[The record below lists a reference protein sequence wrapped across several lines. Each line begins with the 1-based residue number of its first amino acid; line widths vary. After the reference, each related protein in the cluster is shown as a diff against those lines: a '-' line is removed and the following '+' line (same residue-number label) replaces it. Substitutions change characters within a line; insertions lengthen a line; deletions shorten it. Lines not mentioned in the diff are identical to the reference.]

1 MIGQTISH
9 YKILEKLGGGGMGV
23 VYKAED
29 TKLHRTVALKFLP
42 PAFSFDEEWKKRF
55 IHEAQAASALQQN
68 NICTIHEIGEMEE
81 GQAFMVMDYYEGKTL
96 KDKIKKGPL
105 SFEEF
110 FNLSIQIAEG
120 ISKAH
125 KIGIIHRDIKP
136 ANIFITKDGVVKIL
150 DFGLAKLT
158 GKTMMTQTGSTLGTV
173 AYLSPEQARGEEV
186 DHRADIWSFGIVMYE
201 MLTGQIPF
209 KSEYEQAT
217 IYSILN
223 DEIKPISSLRP
234 EINLELNTL
243 VMDCLVKDQNDRCQ
257 STAEIRRKL
266 KFIAGTSGLIQ
277 AKTGVQKKITASP
290 TEIENEIKESSSKK
304 WKWFAVT
311 LIGLIVI
318 IFSLWIAQQIFKQE
332 EIDLSKYK
340 FTPIATDEEFEGDA
354 AWSPDGKSIAY
365 VKVVN
370 GISQIFIRNI
380 ENPLPS
386 QITFLD
392 KEKARNLLDAS
403 PFWSPDGNLIYF
415 ISNEILYSI
424 GLAGGEPK
432 KILDNVSAATISPD
446 SRTIAYWGF
455 ETINSKDSIQF
466 RSYKSSVSI
475 YSLTDMTK
483 RKYIP
488 APFEYFDKYNPN
500 HIQFSPDGNKI
511 GLFIF
516 EKDAKGAEF
525 WILPWPDGEN
535 AKPGKLFESV
545 HFAIPFEIQPLFSW
559 MPDSRHIIL
568 SSEIQ
573 AEQGRSLLIGDI
585 ETGKLS
591 GLTTTDKGEYNAGSV
606 SPDGKKIALT
616 KGYCNY
622 NIVRIPLDGSKPELL
637 IATSQ
642 DEYSLSYSSVGNKSI
657 YITNRNGIDEIW
669 LRNKEEDIRPII
681 TKIDYPDDENNT
693 IVNANISL
701 DGSRVAFRVLG
712 NKIGSKIFV
721 VSTEGGKPTRLLSG
735 DNFEQISSWSP
746 DGKFLAVAIDSK
758 GKRSGIAVA
767 QVGTQE
773 QPTILPNTNDY
784 QSWAYW
790 SPDGKW
796 ISYFNA
802 WGIVISSSA
811 GKTKKV
817 IPSPIFGSKRDIIIW
832 SKDGSSLYIAT
843 SSGRM
848 LYLYKIDI
856 NSGKS
861 RIIDE
866 NKSDLTLG
874 TYISYGLFGCLAPD
888 GKSIVT
894 TAEEY
899 KSDIWIMEGF
909 PKP

>member
-9 YKILEKLGGGGMGV
+9 YRILEKLGGGGMGV

-29 TKLHRTVALKFLP
+29 TKLKRTVALKFLP
-42 PAFSFDEEWKKRF
+42 PVFSFDQEAKKRF
-55 IHEAQAASALQQN
+55 IQEAQAASALQQH
-68 NICTIHEIGEMEE
+68 NICTIHEIDETQD
-81 GQAFMVMDYYEGKTL
+81 GQLFIVMDYYEGQTL
-96 KDKIKKGPL
+96 DDKLKKSKL
-105 SFEEF
+105 RLEEF
-110 FNLSIQIAEG
+110 FSISTQIAEG
-120 ISKAH
+120 LSWAH

-136 ANIFITKDGVVKIL
+136 ANIFITKNGVVKIL

-158 GKTMMTQTGSTLGTV
+158 GQSMMTKMGSTVGTV
-173 AYLSPEQARGEEV
+173 AYMSPEQARGEDV
-186 DHRADIWSFGIVMYE
+186 DHRTDIWSIGVVMYE
-201 MLTGQIPF
+201 MLTGKPPF
-209 KSEYEQAT
+209 NSEYEQAM

-223 DEIKPISSLRP
+223 EEIKPITSIKS
-234 EINLELNTL
+234 ELDTL
-243 VMDCLVKDQNDRCQ
+243 IMDCLEKDPNERCQ
-257 STAEIRRKL
+257 SAAEIRRKL
-266 KFIAGTSGLIQ
+266 KLLAGTTSSSKIKSVSQ
-277 AKTGVQKKITASP
+277 AKKVLLQTG
-290 TEIENEIKESSSKK
+290 KETRTRESFSKK

-318 IFSLWIAQQIFKQE
+318 IFSLWITQQIFKPV

-340 FTPIATDEEFEGDA
+340 FTPIATDTEFEGDA

-446 SRTIAYWGF
+446 SNTIAYWGF

-525 WILPWPDGEN
+525 WVLPWPDGDN

-585 ETGKLS
+585 VTGKLS
-591 GLTTTDKGEYNAGSV
+591 FVTTTVKGEYNAGSV
-606 SPDGKKIALT
+606 SPDGNKIALI
-616 KGYCNY
+616 KGSYNY

-642 DEYSLSYSSVGNKSI
+642 DEYSLSFSSAGNKSV

-669 LRNKEEDIRPII
+669 LRSKEEDIRPII
-681 TKIDYPDDENNT
+681 TKNDYPDDENNT
-693 IVNANISL
+693 IVNANISP
-701 DGSRVAFRVLG
+701 DGSHVAFRVLG
-712 NKIGSKIFV
+712 NKIGSKVFV

-746 DGKFLAVAIDSK
+746 DSKFLAVAIDSK
-758 GKRSGIAVA
+758 GKRTGIAVA

-773 QPTILPNTNDY
+773 QPMILPNTSDY

-802 WGIVISSSA
+802 WGIVISSFA

-832 SKDGSSLYIAT
+832 SKDGSSLYIVT
-843 SSGRM
+843 SSGGM

-861 RIIDE
+861 RIIGE

-899 KSDIWIMEGF
+899 KSDIWIVEGF
-909 PKP
+909 PQP